1 MLVNYIKVMIHFNV
15 TTGDTKLE
23 NKKVT
28 QTATSCSYQ
37 IEEHK
42 LTG

>member
-1 MLVNYIKVMIHFNV
+1 MVNYIKVMIHFNV
-15 TTGDTKLE
+15 TTTGDTKLE
-23 NKKVT
+23 NTKVT

-37 IEEHK
+37 IEEYK